1 MSTLKTNNIQHVD
14 RSDPSIII
22 NTDGSVNIA
31 GTMTYEDVTNVD
43 AVGIIT
49 GRDNIDAQKQVHVG
63 TGVSVKAGGL
73 NVTAGITTVQALQA
87 TTGTFS
93 AAVSGTTGTFSGAI
107 SGTTGT
113 FTSHVSL
120 GDSDKLRF
128 GDGNDLQFYH
138 STFNYIESHN
148 DAEIHINANT
158 GGSVENMAKFKPNGA
173 VELYHNGSKKIET
186 TSTGISVTGNLVA
199 SNHLLLGDSQIVRL
213 GASQDFEIQ
222 HNGSQNYINSSNG
235 NIELRHTVGG
245 ANEAMLKAI
254 PNGAVELYHNSIKTL
269 DTTTTGIRIHGDEG
283 STAQLQLLADQGDD
297 DGDYWR
303 FVAETNGILNIQDY
317 GAGSWYNNIRL
328 TGNTGGVDLFHNN
341 TIRLSTS
348 SAGISIQNGHL
359 VMNRQDTGNE
369 GGEIVFNRASDNSG
383 QWVNDVYGNDSSAR
397 IRWHSGGVEKLNLLT
412 SGNVEIPNGNL
423 VIGTAGK
430 GIDFSAQTPS
440 SATGASTSAEILDH
454 YEEGTWTPVPTLTY
468 NPNGRSITLGGNNA
482 GVYTKVGRIVHLEFV
497 AHWTAISG
505 SGSYNVGVNGLP
517 FAADATT
524 INNGGSGRSNMTGY
538 LFGLESIQNSQVNVL
553 RRYDNGSPNTN
564 DIIHCF
570 AVYTASS

>member
-14 RSDPSIII
+14 RSEPSILID
-22 NTDGSVNIA
+22 TSGSVSIA
-31 GTMTYEDVTNVD
+31 GTLTYEDVTNVD
-43 AVGIIT
+43 SVGIIT
-49 GRDNIDAQKQVHVG
+49 AR
-63 TGVSVKAGGL
+63 GL
-73 NVTAGITTVQALQA
+73 SIFGN
-87 TTGTFS
+87 TTGLQVASGISTFQ
-93 AAVSGTTGTFSGAI
+93 AVTGTTGTFSGAI

-173 VELYHNGSKKIET
+173 VELYQNGSKKIET

-283 STAQLQLLADQGDD
+283 GTAQLQLLADQGDD

-348 SAGISIQNGHL
+348 TSGISIQNGNL
-359 VMNRQDTGNE
+359 ALNRQDSGNE
-369 GGEIVFNRASDNSG
+369 GGELVFNRASDNAN
-383 QWVNDVYGNDSSAR
+383 QWFNDVYGNDSAAK
-397 IRWHSGGVEKLNLLT
+397 IRWHHGGSEKFVVKTNGHVAI
-412 SGNVEIPNGNL
+412 SNGNL
-423 VIGTAGK
+423 ELASGMGIDYSLVSDGSRSVSSNLLDDYEEGSWTPSLTGTTSNIGTTSGRSFTYK
-430 GIDFSAQTPS
+430 KIGRVVFFNFDFFQENNNMSVTSGLVIDGLPFDSSLLPS
-440 SATGASTSAEILDH
+440 NFLSNISVVSLGLSGASTVVSNYISNSATIHILTSFSSSRH
-454 YEEGTWTPVPTLTY
+454 FSGQGFY
-468 NPNGRSITLGGNNA
+468 
-482 GVYTKVGRIVHLEFV
+482 F
-497 AHWTAISG
+497 TA
-505 SGSYNVGVNGLP
+505 
-517 FAADATT
+517 
-524 INNGGSGRSNMTGY
+524 
-538 LFGLESIQNSQVNVL
+538 
-553 RRYDNGSPNTN
+553 
-564 DIIHCF
+564 
-570 AVYTASS
+570 

>member
-14 RSDPSIII
+14 RSEPSILID
-22 NTDGSVNIA
+22 TSGSVSIA
-31 GTMTYEDVTNVD
+31 GTLTYEDVTNVD
-43 AVGIIT
+43 SVGIIT
-49 GRDNIDAQKQVHVG
+49 AR
-63 TGVSVKAGGL
+63 GL
-73 NVTAGITTVQALQA
+73 NIFGN
-87 TTGTFS
+87 TTGLQVASGISTFQ
-93 AAVSGTTGTFSGAI
+93 AVTGTTGTFSGAI

-173 VELYHNGSKKIET
+173 VELYQNGSKKIET

-283 STAQLQLLADQGDD
+283 GTAQLQLLADQGDD

-348 SAGISIQNGHL
+348 TSGISIQNGNL
-359 VMNRQDTGNE
+359 ALNRQDTGNE
-369 GGEIVFNRASDNSG
+369 GGEIVFNRASDNAN
-383 QWVNDVYGNDSSAR
+383 QWFNDVYGNDSTAK
-397 IRWHSGGVEKLNLLT
+397 IRWHHGGAEKFAVKT
-412 SGNVEIPNGNL
+412 SGHVAISNGNL
-423 VIGTAGK
+423 ELASGMGIDYSLVSDGSRSVSSNLLDDYEEGSWTPSLTGTTSNIGTTSGRSFTYK
-430 GIDFSAQTPS
+430 KIGRVVFFNFDFFQENNNMSVTSGLVIDGLPFDSSLLPS
-440 SATGASTSAEILDH
+440 NFLSNISVVSLGLSGASTVVSNYISNSATIHILTSFSSSRH
-454 YEEGTWTPVPTLTY
+454 FSGQGFY
-468 NPNGRSITLGGNNA
+468 
-482 GVYTKVGRIVHLEFV
+482 F
-497 AHWTAISG
+497 TA
-505 SGSYNVGVNGLP
+505 
-517 FAADATT
+517 
-524 INNGGSGRSNMTGY
+524 
-538 LFGLESIQNSQVNVL
+538 
-553 RRYDNGSPNTN
+553 
-564 DIIHCF
+564 
-570 AVYTASS
+570 

>member
-14 RSDPSIII
+14 RSEPSILID
-22 NTDGSVNIA
+22 TSGSVSIA
-31 GTMTYEDVTNVD
+31 GTLTYEDVTNVD
-43 AVGIIT
+43 SVGIIT
-49 GRDNIDAQKQVHVG
+49 AR
-63 TGVSVKAGGL
+63 GL
-73 NVTAGITTVQALQA
+73 NIFGN
-87 TTGTFS
+87 TTGLQVSSGISTFQ
-93 AAVSGTTGTFSGAI
+93 AVTGTTGTFSGAI

-173 VELYHNGSKKIET
+173 VELYQNGSKKIET

-283 STAQLQLLADQGDD
+283 GTAQLQLLADQGDD

-348 SAGISIQNGHL
+348 TSGISIQNGNL
-359 VMNRQDTGNE
+359 ALNRQDTGNE
-369 GGEIVFNRASDNSG
+369 GGEIVFNRASDNAN
-383 QWVNDVYGNDSSAR
+383 QWFNDVYGNDSTAK
-397 IRWHSGGVEKLNLLT
+397 IRWHHGGAEKFAVKT
-412 SGNVEIPNGNL
+412 SGHVAISNGNL
-423 VIGTAGK
+423 ELASGMGIDYSLVSDGSRSVSSNLLDDYEEGSWTPSLTGTTSNIGTTSGRSFTYK
-430 GIDFSAQTPS
+430 KIGRVVFFNFDFFQENNNMSVTSGLVIDGLPFDSSLLPS
-440 SATGASTSAEILDH
+440 NFLSNISVVSLGLSGASTVVSNYISNSATIHILTSFSSSRH
-454 YEEGTWTPVPTLTY
+454 FSGQGFY
-468 NPNGRSITLGGNNA
+468 
-482 GVYTKVGRIVHLEFV
+482 F
-497 AHWTAISG
+497 TA
-505 SGSYNVGVNGLP
+505 
-517 FAADATT
+517 
-524 INNGGSGRSNMTGY
+524 
-538 LFGLESIQNSQVNVL
+538 
-553 RRYDNGSPNTN
+553 
-564 DIIHCF
+564 
-570 AVYTASS
+570 